1 MPPASS
7 TLVEEGREFWRRYPD
22 EYQKG
27 FSGYAVLSELHR
39 RMLKQRYFP
48 VIGSVP
54 KHFVGRN
61 RRGMDMNVAQFEN
74 ETDKKVERTNWG
86 LPVPNKE
93 AAYISLA
100 KYAKDVPALSPRQ
113 ALAMNG
119 ATDWLRRH
127 FGVHMQNSRV
137 KSQEEVVAGLDM
149 STSPGF
155 PWTRKYA
162 SKRAMYDDWKDF
174 TQYMEDDWDRLK
186 CNDYVAIFGNSLKEE
201 IRMAEKIDVNS
212 LRTFTAGPIEM
223 TVHGNR
229 LFEDM
234 NEKFYASHLKTA
246 SVVGFSPWKGGWD
259 ELYRKLKKF
268 NNGFALD
275 ESQYDSSLRAY
286 LMWAVAEFRWSMLR
300 EEDRTPENLAR
311 LQVYYRNLINTV
323 IITSDGVFVQKQGGN
338 PSGSVN
344 TIVDNTLIL
353 FMLLAYGWMMVC
365 PSAMRSYEMFESSLA
380 LALCGD
386 DNTWTVSDEALCFF
400 NARSLIEEWA
410 KIGVITTTDSLD
422 PRPVEELDFL
432 SAFTVFV
439 DGIAVP
445 LYNREKLLTS
455 LLYSRLPGDPSYTLI
470 RAAALLRVGWADVQI
485 RGYLREFI
493 SWLVASYGDVLR
505 DSKEWRDAL
514 STVPIEEDLRK
525 FYLGL
530 EGVQY
535 PLVAQ
540 GVCNAQADGCIPAI
554 KTEVYDKTRMSLAQR
569 TRRNRVPKSRRQPR
583 TRQRLIGPRM
593 PKGNFLSGQNIM
605 SARNPNAPRRRRA
618 GRRRG
623 RGARGSGAVRGAG
636 NLMLTGKPFGMG
648 AQNRSVGQRR
658 IKRVQN
664 DEFIAAIS
672 SGSAGGGATFA
683 NTAFPINP
691 GNSTT
696 FPWLAGEAAQWEK
709 YRFEY
714 LEFYFE
720 HDVSAFAT
728 VGQTGKVIMSLDYD
742 AADAPPTTKQ
752 QMLDTEPHADG
763 MPNED
768 FGLTANPP
776 DLSGNTDLH
785 YVRLAG
791 LPGGADIRL
800 YDVGNFNI
808 ATQGISGAST
818 ELGELHVRYSVV
830 FEVPILSSDAKAAPA
845 NNQVSWFQSTS
856 AQTNTT
862 AVATTQLVATATAN
876 GLSIVNTAGSMVPPA
891 GNYVVDFS
899 VVGADSAAEAY
910 LVLADF
916 QKNGVSVYQSTGNRP
931 FFTTGSSLGAGETD
945 TVSGSVFVSANGT
958 DAFVLKVTQTGAAGT
973 LTAGSSVRWIAV

>member
-1 MPPASS
+1 
-7 TLVEEGREFWRRYPD
+7 
-22 EYQKG
+22 
-27 FSGYAVLSELHR
+27 
-39 RMLKQRYFP
+39 
-48 VIGSVP
+48 
-54 KHFVGRN
+54 
-61 RRGMDMNVAQFEN
+61 MDINVVQFEN
-74 ETDKKVERTNWG
+74 ETDKKVERKNWG
-86 LPVPNKE
+86 LPVPNRE

-100 KYAKDVPALSPRQ
+100 KYSKDVTALDARS
-113 ALAMNG
+113 ALAWNG
-119 ATDWLRRH
+119 SADWLRRH

-137 KSQEEVVAGLDM
+137 KSQEEVVVGLDM
-149 STSPGF
+149 TTSPGF

-162 SKRAMYDDWKDF
+162 NKRAMYDDWKEF
-174 TQYMEDDWDRLK
+174 SQYMEDDWDRLK

-201 IRMAEKIDVNS
+201 IRLAEKIDANS

-223 TVHGNR
+223 TIHGNR

-268 NNGFALD
+268 DNGFALD

-300 EEDRTPENLAR
+300 EEDRTPDNLAR

-353 FMLLAYGWMMVC
+353 YMLLAYAWQMSC
-365 PSAMRSYEMFESSLA
+365 PSAMRSYEAFDASLA

-400 NARSLIEEWA
+400 NARSVIEEWA
-410 KIGVITTTDSLD
+410 KIGVITTTDCLD

-432 SAFTVFV
+432 SAFTVFI
-439 DGIAVP
+439 DGIAIP
-445 LYNREKLLTS
+445 IYNREKLLTS
-455 LLYSRLPGDPSYTLI
+455 LLYSRLPGDPAYTLI
-470 RAAALLRVGWADVQI
+470 RAAALLRVGWADVQV

-493 SWLVASYGDVLR
+493 SWLVSSYGNVLR
-505 DSKEWRDAL
+505 DSKEWKDAL
-514 STVPIEEDLRK
+514 SQVPLEEDLRK

-535 PLVAQ
+535 PLEAQ
-540 GVCNAQADGCIPAI
+540 GARNAQADRYTPAI
-554 KTEVYDKTRMSLAQR
+554 KIENPEKSKMNQVALPQR
-569 TRRNRVPKSRRQPR
+569 SRQQRQPRNRRQPR
-583 TRQRLIGPRM
+583 RRQRLVGPRM
-593 PKGNFLSGQNIM
+593 PRGNFLSGRGGQQ
-605 SARNPNAPRRRRA
+605 SFQGPRRRRGRRG

-623 RGARGSGAVRGAG
+623 AGGRGQGAVRGAG

-664 DEFIAAIS
+664 DEFIATVIS
-672 SGSAGGGATFA
+672 AATGANFGNQAFA
-683 NTAFPINP
+683 INP
-691 GNSTT
+691 GHAAT
-696 FPWLAGEAAQWEK
+696 FPWLSGEATQWEK

-714 LEFYFE
+714 LEFYYE
-720 HDVSAFAT
+720 HDVSSFAT
-728 VGQTGKVIMSLDYD
+728 AGTTGKVVMSLDYD

-768 FGLTANPP
+768 FGLIANPA

-800 YDVGNFNI
+800 YDVANFNI
-808 ATQGISGAST
+808 ATQGIASNAT
-818 ELGELHVRYSVV
+818 ELGELHVRYSCV
-830 FEVPILSSDAKAAPA
+830 FEVPVLSSDLKTAPA
-845 NNQVSWFQSTS
+845 NNSVSWFESVATE
-856 AQTNTT
+856 AFTT
-862 AVATTQLVATATAN
+862 ATPVAYLLQTIKADGIGCSPNASTGVMT
-876 GLSIVNTAGSMVPPA
+876 PPA
-891 GNYVVDFS
+891 GNYLIDFWS
-899 VVGADSAAEAY
+899 SSDDTASETFR
-910 LVLADF
+910 VLLDVN
-916 QKNGVSVYQSTGNRP
+916 KNGVSILNNGGTSIVPGAVDPSIG
-931 FFTTGSSLGAGETD
+931 TTSNLGAA
-945 TVSGSVFVSANGT
+945 GSAFVSANGT
-958 DAFVLKVTQTGAAGT
+958 DQFKLIGELVGAAGT
-973 LTAGSSVRWIAV
+973 LTSTGSIRWTAA